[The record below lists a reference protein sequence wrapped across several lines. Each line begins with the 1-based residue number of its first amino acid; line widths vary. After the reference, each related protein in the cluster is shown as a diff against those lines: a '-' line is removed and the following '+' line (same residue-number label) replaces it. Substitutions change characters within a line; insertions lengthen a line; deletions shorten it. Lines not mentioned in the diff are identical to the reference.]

1 MISFIMQSELFM
13 EWQIQLQQVN
23 MIIEMF
29 TFIIIGTIT
38 PNQLKDKEVFC
49 NIKNSYENNSCGF

>member
-38 PNQLKDKEVFC
+38 PNQLKDKEVF
-49 NIKNSYENNSCGF
+49 

>member
-1 MISFIMQSELFM
+1 M